1 MNQQTPLQKLKVFM
15 MDESLSGMIV
25 GVPIVSKIWDKI
37 EELIPYEKQVI
48 ETAYN
53 DGTNND
59 DFFGQVENPS
69 EEYFKTKFS
78 KK

>member
-1 MNQQTPLQKLKVFM
+1 MKQQTPLQKLKEFM

-25 GVPIVSKIWDKI
+25 GEPIVSKIWDKI
-37 EELIPYEKQVI
+37 EELLPYEKQVI

-59 DFFGQVENPS
+59 DFFGQKENPS
-69 EEYFKTKFS
+69 EEYFNS
-78 KK
+78 KYNKK

>member
-1 MNQQTPLQKLKVFM
+1 MEQTPLQKLKEFM
-15 MDESLSGMIV
+15 LDESLSGMIV

-69 EEYFKTKFS
+69 EEYFNSKF
-78 KK
+78 KNK